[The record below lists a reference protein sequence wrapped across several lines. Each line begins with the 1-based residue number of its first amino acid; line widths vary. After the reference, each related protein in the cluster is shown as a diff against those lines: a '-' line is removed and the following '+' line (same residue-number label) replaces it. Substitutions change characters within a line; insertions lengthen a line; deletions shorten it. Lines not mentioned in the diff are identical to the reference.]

1 MLMVGVAAGASL
13 RSEAVGYE
21 SLSCAVP
28 PASAMPKSPI
38 VIAAPPEA
46 RRLGL
51 AGEVFVAV
59 SVDANGFASNVV
71 VSAWSDPMFIEPA
84 LIATKRAQ
92 YRPGYSECR
101 PMASTYT
108 ATLKIAVQPRRE
120 RVDVIGFFPGAWRCG
135 AARETWS
142 RTFGGVVRDAAQV
155 REEFIRDPDGSW
167 ILKRGGLRVARARP
181 WIDERWV
188 FALGESPPQPGVV
201 EYKVIRPDL
210 FERLT
215 ASPGEMKTEY
225 CVHDSAG

>member
-1 MLMVGVAAGASL
+1 
-13 RSEAVGYE
+13 
-21 SLSCAVP
+21 
-28 PASAMPKSPI
+28 MPKSPI

-46 RRLGL
+46 ARLGL

-59 SVDANGFASNVV
+59 SVDANGSASNVV

-92 YRPGYSECR
+92 YRPAYSECR
-101 PMASTYT
+101 PMSSTYT
-108 ATLKIAVQPRRE
+108 ATLKITVPPKRE
-120 RVDVIGFFPGAWRCG
+120 RVDVIGFFPGSWRCG
-135 AARETWS
+135 AAQENWS
-142 RTFGGVVRDAAQV
+142 RTFRGVVRDAAQV
-155 REEFIRDPDGSW
+155 HEEFIRDPDGSW

-201 EYKVIRPDL
+201 EYNVIRPDL

-215 ASPGEMKTEY
+215 ASPGEAKTEY
-225 CVHDSAG
+225 CVRHSAD